1 MRYHNITKDDML
13 NGDGLRV
20 VLWVAG
26 CSHGCKDCQNH
37 ITWDP
42 QGGLPFTEEEKKE
55 IFQELDKAYISG
67 ITFSGG
73 DPLHPANIRE
83 VTALAREIRQRYPEK
98 TIWLYTG
105 YLWKEIV
112 DLEIVNYL
120 DVVVDGKFISAQKDI
135 TLPWRGSSNQ
145 KVIDVPSTL
154 KEGKIVL
161 QEE

>member
-26 CSHGCKDCQNH
+26 CSHGCKDCQNP

-55 IFQELDKAYISG
+55 IFQEMDKAYISG